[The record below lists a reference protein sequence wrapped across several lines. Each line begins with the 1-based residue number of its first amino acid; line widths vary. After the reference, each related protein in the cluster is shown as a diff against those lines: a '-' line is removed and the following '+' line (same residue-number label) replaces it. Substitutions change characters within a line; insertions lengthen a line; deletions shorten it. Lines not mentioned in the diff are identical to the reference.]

1 MENYFDAPYRKFVNV
16 EASSKETFCQKTTVG
31 KIEFKN
37 C

>member
-1 MENYFDAPYRKFVNV
+1 MENYFGASYRKFVNV
-16 EASSKETFCQKTTVG
+16 GASLKETFCQKTTVG